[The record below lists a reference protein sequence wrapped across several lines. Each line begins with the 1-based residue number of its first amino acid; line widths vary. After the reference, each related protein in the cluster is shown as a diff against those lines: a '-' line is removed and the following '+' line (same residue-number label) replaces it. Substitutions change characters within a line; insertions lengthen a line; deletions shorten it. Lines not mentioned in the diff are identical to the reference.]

1 MRFVLIS
8 CSHIAVTFPFAELHA
23 HFGYYFTG
31 IRQQRI
37 YIASS
42 SESFPNW
49 RSILS
54 PTRPSTETKTSS
66 VADIS
71 MGQTLENANLLQMIK
86 TTLTG
91 TRTRTL
97 DQSHLSPTLYQGSGN
112 SASQEP
118 AEVSAESSL
127 RSSSQDADET
137 AGESGLPQLSMFAT
151 LSTTPSMTHL
161 STAGPFQLMPL
172 ETPSISKESTS
183 GPGMLAAVPSP
194 SFSSLAIQ
202 SLHTINF
209 SKSAVLAFKVP
220 LSAEPESS
228 FSTDSTSSQVSE
240 SRNSLLSMV
249 TDGNSSTVNQRKGP
263 ELFTSTM
270 SFSFS
275 GLSTVHFTKTV
286 EKEFPSERTSF
297 FICILRYSCVK
308 NTVSV
313 LRASNFQKCV
323 MVSKSKYA

>member
-249 TDGNSSTVNQRKGP
+249 TDGNSSMVNQRKGP
-263 ELFTSTM
+263 ELFMGTM
-270 SFSFS
+270 SFNIS
-275 GLSTVHFTKTV
+275 GLSTVHGKSGKRV
-286 EKEFPSERTSF
+286 SF
-297 FICILRYSCVK
+297 RKDLFFYLYTQILLCQKYCISLTC
-308 NTVSV
+308 
-313 LRASNFQKCV
+313 Q
-323 MVSKSKYA
+323 